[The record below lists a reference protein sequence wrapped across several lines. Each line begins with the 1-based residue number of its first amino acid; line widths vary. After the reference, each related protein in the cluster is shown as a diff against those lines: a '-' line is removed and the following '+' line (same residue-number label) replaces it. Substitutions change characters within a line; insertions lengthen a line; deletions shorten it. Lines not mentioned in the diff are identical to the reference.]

1 VNAQY
6 RTPWFS
12 LMSNFTYTRGKTQSD
27 YANEEGELIPSGNPL
42 PIPRAKGLVSL
53 AVPLQRIESDVTI
66 NINYAIA
73 QNYIPIGTDISNV
86 PGYMLLGLAYS
97 WHPEGLLDGINIT
110 AGVDNVLNQNY
121 VNYDP
126 SNIYINPAMGR
137 NIYAQAT
144 YSF

>member
-1 VNAQY
+1 MNAQY
-6 RTPWFS
+6 STPWFS

-27 YANEEGELIPSGNPL
+27 YVNEEGEVIPSGNPL

-66 NINYAIA
+66 NVNYAVA
-73 QNYIPIGTDISNV
+73 QKHILTGTAASNV

-97 WHPEGLLDGINIT
+97 WHPKGLLDGINIT
-110 AGVDNVLNQNY
+110 AGVDNALNHNY

-126 SNIYINPAMGR
+126 SNIYITSAMGR
-137 NIYAQAT
+137 NIYVQAT